1 MKSVDS
7 IGVQPIGVTKLT
19 HLYMSNRVWKV
30 RFQEYGNKKI
40 CETKHT
46 GPHEHDED
54 YVIKHFGLDGSDI
67 MWYELTEITE

>member
-1 MKSVDS
+1 
-7 IGVQPIGVTKLT
+7 
-19 HLYMSNRVWKV
+19 MSNRVWKV

>member
-1 MKSVDS
+1 
-7 IGVQPIGVTKLT
+7 
-19 HLYMSNRVWKV
+19 MSNRVWKV

-46 GPHEHDED
+46 GPQDED
-54 YVIKHFGLDGSDI
+54 YVIKHFGLDGADI